1 MTAIAS
7 NFIDSVLSKKSTAFV
22 TAFLLMLVSWG
33 LEFSSVNHL
42 GIVLSSSCVVYLLL
56 VIQHSSEKA
65 NSDVANF
72 NNTHTTSYASTAAKG
87 SNAYQSEVA
96 DGYFLH
102 TISDVR
108 ETLSVSSANIA
119 DVLNTQDDAV
129 ATLSEAFIS
138 LQTLLNQQETSIHR
152 LLNDD
157 ESSDSAY
164 AEKMRTFANN
174 TDNTL
179 TSFISSTE
187 EMTASTRSLESQV
200 QTIQQAM
207 PTVIDALGGIDG
219 IAAQTNLLA
228 LNAAIEAARAGE
240 AGRGFAVVA
249 DEVRALSTRSTQFSD
264 VIKKQIDNI
273 KELIDR
279 LTETAEF
286 VASQDISH
294 VVKAKDDI
302 SQQLMGI
309 IRKAESDIQNAD
321 ELETIRKKLADS
333 TNTAIRGMQ
342 FGDINSQNLI
352 YTQEIINFVS
362 EQLDL
367 LSTDNASEVRERLMN
382 YKESLAARGQSDH
395 NPVSATSVEA
405 GDIELF

>member
-1 MTAIAS
+1 MAAIAYG
-7 NFIDSVLSKKSTAFV
+7 FFDSMMSKKSTAFV
-22 TAFLLMLVSWG
+22 TSFLFMLASWG
-33 LEFSSVNHL
+33 LEFSDIKYL
-42 GIVLSSSCVVYLLL
+42 GLALSSCCVFYLLMVL
-56 VIQHSSEKA
+56 QQIAVVNKKNGSAGSSVGK
-65 NSDVANF
+65 NSDSAI
-72 NNTHTTSYASTAAKG
+72 TDKLEAKRYG
-87 SNAYQSEVA
+87 KSSFQLQ
-96 DGYFLH
+96 DTLH
-102 TISDVR
+102 DVKD
-108 ETLSVSSANIA
+108 TLSVTSSNIT
-119 DVLNTQDDAV
+119 DILTTQNDAV
-129 ATLSEAFIS
+129 TTLSNAFLS
-138 LQTLLNQQETSIHR
+138 LHSLLSQQESSIHK
-152 LLNDD
+152 LLKDD
-157 ESSDSAY
+157 DSSDLPY
-164 AEKMRTFANN
+164 AEKMRSFASD

-179 TSFISSTE
+179 TSFIESTE
-187 EMTASTRSLESQV
+187 AMTQSTKSLESQV

-264 VIKKQIDNI
+264 VIKKQIENI
-273 KELIDR
+273 KSLIDQ

-294 VVKAKDDI
+294 VVKAKEGI
-302 SQQLMGI
+302 SLALSGI

-321 ELETIRKKLADS
+321 GLEIIRQRLADA
-333 TNTAIRGMQ
+333 TNSAIRGMQ

-352 YTQEIINFVS
+352 YTQEIISFVT

-367 LSTDNASEVRERLMN
+367 LSSDNVDEVRNRLIN
-382 YKESLAARGQSDH
+382 YKDSLAQRGQADH
-395 NPVSATSVEA
+395 NPVSATSIDA